1 MGNQAPTA
9 GATEPALFKHQVQLQ
24 ALYEQLRHPN
34 TLDDAF
40 LLAEVA
46 CVCLDRLEAS
56 FEVSAEFWL
65 SLDAA
70 STKGLPRFLESAGCV
85 LQHLASDLYHC
96 VNGEVLP

>member
-9 GATEPALFKHQVQLQ
+9 GATEPALFKHQAQLQ
-24 ALYEQLRHPN
+24 VFYEKLRHPN

-46 CVCLDRLEAS
+46 CVCLDRLERS
-56 FEVSAEFWL
+56 LEVSADFWL

-85 LQHLASDLYHC
+85 LQDLGADLYNC
-96 VNGEVLP
+96 VNGEVA